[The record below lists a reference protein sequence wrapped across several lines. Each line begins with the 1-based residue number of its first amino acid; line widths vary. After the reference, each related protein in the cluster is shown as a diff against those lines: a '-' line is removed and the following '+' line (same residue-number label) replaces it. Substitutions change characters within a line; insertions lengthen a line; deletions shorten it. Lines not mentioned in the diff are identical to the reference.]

1 MKTLVLTAAIA
12 LLTASCASIWN
23 RVNHVPFQEDI
34 NRLLIPS
41 GVPFVLWDCRMAG
54 TTRTGSCELEISPKQ
69 LDAIRAY
76 LNMGEGQHWGAGES
90 SRASGFL
97 QGSPCLD
104 RHSASISEEVLT
116 YLITGRPAQLRLAGG
131 SQFEYLL
138 IAVDPAGGNTCIEA
152 SYAYG

>member
-1 MKTLVLTAAIA
+1 MKTLILTAAIA

-23 RVNHVPFQEDI
+23 RVNRVPFQEDI
-34 NRLLIPS
+34 KRVLTPS
-41 GVPFVLWDCRMAG
+41 GVPVVLSDCQMEA

-76 LNMGEGQHWGAGES
+76 LNMGDDQQWGAGES
-90 SRASGFL
+90 FQAPDFL

-104 RHSASISEEVLT
+104 RHLAGTGGEVLT
-116 YLITGRPAQLRLAGG
+116 YIITGRPAQLRLAGDG
-131 SQFEYLL
+131 QFEYLL
-138 IAVDPAGGNTCIEA
+138 IAVDPAGGNACIEA